1 MGSVIFLPVQR
12 PQDGNDVMDLG
23 ALTTARAREY
33 YSVWFPLTA
42 SDAKRLKASR
52 IRLYRNPQKWSSVT
66 GVYFRRKTRVLF
78 CAYSSFT
85 SHFSSCITY
94 GKGLRSLGLSVY
106 THYPCSRTVS
116 TGSGCGPQR
125 QSILYIRLYILFL
138 SGHQTETLNPRF
150 SVMAGANL
158 MNVLL
163 AFTTE
168 ASACR

>member
-1 MGSVIFLPVQR
+1 MQR

-52 IRLYRNPQKWSSVT
+52 IRLYRNPQKWNSVT

-94 GKGLRSLGLSVY
+94 GKGLRSLSVY
-106 THYPCSRTVS
+106 TVS

>member
-42 SDAKRLKASR
+42 SDAKRLKASL

-85 SHFSSCITY
+85 SHFSSCIKY
-94 GKGLRSLGLSVY
+94 GKGLRPAFYARSPRSLSVH
-106 THYPCSRTVS
+106 THYPCSRTPASVYS
-116 TGSGCGPQR
+116 LHSSVHSLPQR
-125 QSILYIRLYILFL
+125 TPDRN
-138 SGHQTETLNPRF
+138 T
-150 SVMAGANL
+150 
-158 MNVLL
+158 
-163 AFTTE
+163 
-168 ASACR
+168 